1 MEARKKHKINTHQ
14 LTAIK
19 ATKNIGKKV
28 FYFRYY
34 CPDLQKITKG
44 KFANTE
50 AEAKVLREEVTEKQV
65 LGASSPV
72 HGLTFKQLKE
82 SFLAFQKTRAKK
94 REIKHS
100 YFANMTRRLNYFE
113 TVLAADTYT
122 KDLTRQQITDAVY
135 NKESAK
141 TPKTNLNILCL

>member
-1 MEARKKHKINTHQ
+1 M
-14 LTAIK
+14 
-19 ATKNIGKKV
+19 
-28 FYFRYY
+28 
-34 CPDLQKITKG
+34 

-50 AEAKVLREEVTEKQV
+50 AEAKVLREKVTEKQV

-100 YFANMTRRLNYFE
+100 YFTNMTRRLNYFE
-113 TVLAADTYT
+113 TVLGADTYI
-122 KDLTRQQITDAVY
+122 KDLTRQQITEAVY

-141 TPKTNLNILCL
+141 TPKTKLEYFVSLKSLKSM